1 MTNKIV
7 FALAF
12 VAALGVAGP
21 AGTDVWDTATTS
33 NDNGNVTRN
42 EITHGFSQVHDLG
55 VQPGPVADQD
65 WYAIQ
70 QQPWSSYEILCD
82 GFTGDN
88 SSGLSNSLQRV
99 DPAGTALQDSFS
111 YGTSLGFARSL
122 RFKNDTSQSIANEY
136 VRVANAPCGTS
147 CDTADQYR
155 IRAWETT
162 IAVPRYN
169 NAGSQL
175 TVLIIQ
181 NPGGAFGVTG
191 NASLWSTSGAPVTT
205 VAFSVPPRNS
215 TVINLATVNG
225 GAANGTSGSITI
237 TNDGRYG
244 QLAVKAVALEPSTGF
259 SFDTPGQHKPVS

>member
-1 MTNKIV
+1 MTSRIA

-21 AGTDVWDTATTS
+21 AGTDVWDSAVV
-33 NDNGNVTRN
+33 NDNGNGTPN

-65 WYAIQ
+65 WYFIVQ
-70 QQPWSSYEILCD
+70 EPFSSHEILCD
-82 GFTGDN
+82 GFTGDV
-88 SSGLSNSLQRV
+88 SNNGVHTLQRV
-99 DPAGTALQDSFS
+99 DFAGTVLQNTGGNFV
-111 YGTSLGFARSL
+111 RSL
-122 RFKNDTSQSIANEY
+122 RFANDTGITNANEF
-136 VRVANAPCGTS
+136 VRVANAACGTN
-147 CDTADQYR
+147 CDTSDQYR

-169 NAGSQL
+169 NAAGQV

-181 NPGGAFGVTG
+181 NPETATVSG
-191 NASLWSTSGAPVTT
+191 NARLWTAAGGNTPVTT
-205 VAFSVPPRNS
+205 VPFTLGARQS
-215 TVINLATVNG
+215 TVINLASVNG
-225 GAANGTSGSITI
+225 GIANGTGGTITI
-237 TNDGRYG
+237 THNGRYG